1 MPLETKSYD
10 LEAEAEALAEEM
22 GDHAATQADAPVG
35 STAAKQAAQLGQ
47 TAQRYRAGLLWACEN
62 VGSEGVTLAAL
73 TNGERHRVND
83 TADETAFAQSD
94 CYVAA
99 GVYDAPFAHHDPE
112 AVTDEDYRETVK
124 EITDLHPAFVDWME
138 SKISEL
144 GRYGG
149 EMGKSY
155 RTLVLEKR
163 IQNASQETSG

>member
-1 MPLETKSYD
+1 MPLDTKTFD
-10 LEAEAEALAEEM
+10 LETEAEQLAEEM
-22 GDHAATQADAPVG
+22 GEHAETQADAPVG

-47 TAQRYRAGLLWACEN
+47 TAQRYRAGLLWACEEL
-62 VGSEGVTLAAL
+62 SCEDVTLAAL

-99 GVYDAPFAHHDPE
+99 GVYDAPFLRHDPD
-112 AVTDEDYRETVK
+112 AVTEEAYRETVK
-124 EITDLHPAFVDWME
+124 QVTDLHPAFVDWLE

-155 RTLVLEKR
+155 RTLVLER
-163 IQNASQETSG
+163 RVQNASQETSG